1 MKRIINFIKQEIYL
15 SNTIYLFLFLSIF
28 ILMADVFN
36 KLDVIEKQINGIETK
51 IVEVKECQ

>member
-1 MKRIINFIKQEIYL
+1 MKRVIDFIKQEIYL

-28 ILMADVFN
+28 ILIAQVFN

-51 IVEVKECQ
+51 IVEVNKCQ